1 MRLLNMP
8 EINLLAVLIAAVS
21 SFIIGGL
28 WYSPLLFEKA
38 WQRETGMTEEHL
50 KGGNMA
56 LIFSVAFVLIFLAAL
71 VFAMFLGPNAGLGF
85 GTSAGFG
92 AGLFW
97 AAGSLGVIY
106 LFERR
111 SLKLWLINGGYL
123 TVMFTAI
130 GAILGGIASP

>member
-1 MRLLNMP
+1 MP
-8 EINLLAVLIAAVS
+8 EINLIAVLVAAVS

-28 WYSPLLFEKA
+28 WYSPMMFDKA
-38 WQRETGMTEEHL
+38 WQREAGMTEEIL
-50 KGGNMA
+50 KQGNMA
-56 LIFSVAFVLIFLAAL
+56 VIFSTAFVLTLLAAL
-71 VFAMFLGPNAGLGF
+71 VFAMFLGPNTGLVF
-85 GTSAGFG
+85 GLSAGFG

-97 AAGSLGVIY
+97 AAGGLGVIY

-130 GAILGGIASP
+130 GAILGAFP